1 METRSI
7 KGRIKDE
14 SLLLSRNSD
23 ADDAGSGFMEN
34 KSDLSHSPLLIWQ
47 TLLWVRGP

>member
-14 SLLLSRNSD
+14 SLLLSRNSE
-23 ADDAGSGFMEN
+23 ADDAGSG
-34 KSDLSHSPLLIWQ
+34 
-47 TLLWVRGP
+47 LWKTKAI